1 MMRMPVSV
9 AAESS
14 EAAGGAAVVSVMCDK
29 SVFGVEIGR

>member
-1 MMRMPVSV
+1 MMRMPVSP
-9 AAESS
+9 AASRP